1 MDFRLGRHLG
11 RPFMDGAMGFFHKL
25 ARAAERN
32 DSLLC
37 VGLDPD
43 PERLP
48 SAAKDVASFQGAIID
63 ATCDLVCAYK
73 PNLAF
78 YEAMGEP
85 GLEALRGT
93 LAAIPA
99 DVPVIADAKRGDVGH
114 TARAYAR
121 ALFDYWGFDAVTVN
135 PYLGADSLEPFLER
149 EDRGVFLLCRTSNP
163 GARDLQD
170 LPVLFGEGGG
180 QAGSARPL
188 FEVVAERA
196 KEWNTRGNAGLVV
209 GATYPEELGRLREIC
224 PEMTFLVPGVGAQGG
239 DVEACLRLGLDA
251 AGGGLIINVSRQVL
265 YASQGED
272 FAAAA
277 RQVALAL
284 RDEMHRL
291 REEVVAG
298 RT

>member
-1 MDFRLGRHLG
+1 
-11 RPFMDGAMGFFHKL
+11 
-25 ARAAERN
+25 
-32 DSLLC
+32 

-48 SAAKDVASFQGAIID
+48 SAAKDVAAFQRTVIE

-78 YEAMGEP
+78 YEALGLP
-85 GLEALRGT
+85 GLEALRAT

-99 DVPVIADAKRGDVGH
+99 DLPVIADAKRGDVGH

-121 ALFDYWGFDAVTVN
+121 ALFDYWRFDAATVN

-149 EDRGVFLLCRTSNP
+149 EDRGIFLVCRTSNP

-170 LPVLFGEGGG
+170 LPVLLGEHGGT
-180 QAGSARPL
+180 RPL

-196 KEWNTRGNAGLVV
+196 KAWNTRGNLGLVV

-239 DVEACLRLGLDA
+239 DLEASLRRGLDA
-251 AGGGLIINVSRQVL
+251 RGGGLVINVSRQVL
-265 YASQGED
+265 YASPGPD

-277 RQVALAL
+277 RQAALAL
-284 RDEMHRL
+284 RDEMRRL
-291 REEVVAG
+291 REAVLSA
-298 RT
+298 RI

>member
-1 MDFRLGRHLG
+1 MLHTSISLGRRLG
-11 RPFMDGAMGFFHKL
+11 RPFMDAAMSFFQKL
-25 ARAAERN
+25 ARTAEGN

-48 SAAKDVASFQGAIID
+48 SAAGGVASFQRAIIE

-73 PNLAF
+73 PNVAF
-78 YEAMGEP
+78 YEALGEAGP
-85 GLEALRGT
+85 EALRDT

-99 DVPVIADAKRGDVGH
+99 GVPVIADAKRGDVGH

-121 ALFDYWGFDAVTVN
+121 ALFDYWGFDAATVS

-170 LPVLFGEGGG
+170 LPVLLGENGGT
-180 QAGSARPL
+180 RPL

-196 KEWNTRGNAGLVV
+196 KEWNTRGNLGLVV
-209 GATYPEELGRLREIC
+209 GATYPDELARVREIC

-239 DVEACLRLGLDA
+239 DLEACLRRGLDA
-251 AGGGLIINVSRQVL
+251 QGGGLIINASRQVL
-265 YASQGED
+265 YASPGPD
-272 FAAAA
+272 FASAA
-277 RQVALAL
+277 REAGLAL
-284 RDEMHRL
+284 RDEMRRL
-291 REEVVAG
+291 REVVLSG